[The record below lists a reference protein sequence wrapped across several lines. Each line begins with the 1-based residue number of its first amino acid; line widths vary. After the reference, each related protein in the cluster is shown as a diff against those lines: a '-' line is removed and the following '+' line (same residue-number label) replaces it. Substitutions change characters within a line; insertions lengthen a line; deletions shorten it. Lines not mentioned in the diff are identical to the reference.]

1 MQENW
6 FVCFYFGS
14 FGRLVGSLMS
24 GIVCNVVV
32 VYKRGQQRTFIMLTI
47 IAQPTKMLNTI
58 KSFSWHSLSFEFA
71 DWSRIDHVDHISNNS
86 SNREKSPRE
95 LVALLC

>member
-47 IAQPTKMLNTI
+47 IELG
-58 KSFSWHSLSFEFA
+58 KSTTNKNVEYNKVFFLALSQF
-71 DWSRIDHVDHISNNS
+71 
-86 SNREKSPRE
+86 
-95 LVALLC
+95 